1 MKLFEFVSA
10 DDNPPFD
17 SKGKTNLQ
25 VDDLAWTRNDAFV
38 ILMFNTGALAVLPRL
53 GSQLLKIYNPT
64 IINVHYKDAANF
76 TQYKVP
82 RGFNELI
89 PKNEIV
95 AKVKKWKKPG
105 NEQSHPSATANG
117 STGYRLAMHPSEDAF
132 IVYSGSVAY
141 IMQLELEPELE
152 ELFDKENKN
161 YYFMRFCFSMKSLS
175 RDQETLQKIPQLLT
189 SKLPICE
196 FEKNQEKLENND
208 YADVAK
214 RI

>member
-1 MKLFEFVSA
+1 
-10 DDNPPFD
+10 
-17 SKGKTNLQ
+17 
-25 VDDLAWTRNDAFV
+25 
-38 ILMFNTGALAVLPRL
+38 MFNTGALAVLPRL

-152 ELFDKENKN
+152 ELFDKGNKN